1 MIHER
6 AIVFVLV
13 ACCPSAGAA
22 QQRSPAECMDS
33 ARTQAAIT
41 ACSGDSYKAADR
53 RLQVLLAEVRDSVP
67 SSQRAQLDSA
77 QRAWNAYAAVQCR
90 LEAAPYAGGTIYA
103 TQVTTCRRVLAERRI
118 AELAP
123 LLCRK
128 GGEPGRPCPAADRYK
143 LPDRAASKRRH

>member
-6 AIVFVLV
+6 AIAFAML

-22 QQRSPAECMDS
+22 QQRSS
-33 ARTQAAIT
+33 A
-41 ACSGDSYKAADR
+41 
-53 RLQVLLAEVRDSVP
+53 
-67 SSQRAQLDSA
+67 
-77 QRAWNAYAAVQCR
+77 
-90 LEAAPYAGGTIYA
+90 EAAPYAGGTIFA

-143 LPDRAASKRRH
+143 LPERAASKRRH

>member
-1 MIHER
+1 MIDER
-6 AIVFVLV
+6 AIVFALL
-13 ACCPSAGAA
+13 ACWCSAGAA
-22 QQRSPAECMDS
+22 QQRSPAECMDR
-33 ARTQAAIT
+33 AKTQAAIS
-41 ACSGDSYKAADR
+41 ACSGDGYKAADR

-67 SSQRAQLDSA
+67 PSQRAQLDSA

-90 LEAAPYAGGTIYA
+90 LEAAPSAGGTIYA

-128 GGEPGRPCPAADRYK
+128 GGEPGRPCPAADRHK